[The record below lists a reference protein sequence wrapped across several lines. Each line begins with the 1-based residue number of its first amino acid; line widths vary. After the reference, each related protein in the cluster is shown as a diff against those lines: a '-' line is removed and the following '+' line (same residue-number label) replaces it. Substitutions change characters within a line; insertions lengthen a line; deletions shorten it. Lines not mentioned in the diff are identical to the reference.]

1 MKLTLQKLLW
11 PTIGVCTQEVLYFRL
26 ERAFSNGGT
35 IELQHGGTAAFTTY
49 FNCFSIDKW
58 REYTVVQ
65 SLILRLE
72 LKGHF
77 RVRLLAEH
85 LINDGVTTN
94 VLLDQEFNL
103 KEKAWVELPFPAD
116 ANGLLSF
123 SLLALEPG
131 ICYGGA
137 YVTDVPKEQFRNT
150 KIGIDICTFRRE
162 SFVLSNLERI
172 LQNVAEN
179 KGSLLHGHLEV
190 FVSDNGQTLD
200 AKKLNDDIIHI
211 VPNRNVGGAGGFT
224 RGMIEILKANEQ
236 DAGITHV
243 LVMDD
248 DIVFSLDVLYR
259 TYLLLCLRRDKYE
272 HAFVG
277 GAMLR
282 LDKPWYQVENG
293 ASWNEGRLI
302 SHKANLNLETLRA
315 CAANELLEY
324 HEYNAWWYCCM
335 PISVVRPDNLPLP
348 LFIRGDDVEYGL
360 RNCRQLMTLN
370 GICVWHEPFE
380 SKYSSSTYYYILRNQ
395 CIDNSLHCPGY
406 GKKALKDDLRS
417 QVLGEL
423 NRYRYKNAALLIR
436 GVRDFLKGIDWLKTT
451 DAEALHQEV
460 IAAGYKSLPI
470 EQTNAK
476 VPLDLSQYGYTLR
489 EETPSF
495 KKKLL
500 MRLTNNG
507 HLLPPTRKTTV
518 VSAMYMT
525 AYNAYRVEK
534 VLNYNPNN
542 QTAFVTTRDPAEYHR
557 CIQEMKTCLHE
568 IDAKFDAARDSYRQR
583 HGELQ
588 SLDFWEKY
596 LMLKSK

>member
-11 PTIGVCTQEVLYFRL
+11 PAVGVCTQEILYFRL
-26 ERAFSNGGT
+26 GKAFPNGNT
-35 IELQHGGTAAFTTY
+35 IELQQGGTAAFTTY
-49 FNCFSIDKW
+49 FNCVSIDKW

-65 SLILRLE
+65 SLTLHLE

-77 RVRLLAEH
+77 RVRLLSEH
-85 LINDGVTTN
+85 LINNGVTTE

-103 KEKAWVELPFPAD
+103 KEKSCVELPFPDD
-116 ANGLLSF
+116 ASGLLSF

-137 YVTDVPKEQFRNT
+137 YVTDVPEEQFRNT

-162 SFVLSNLERI
+162 SFVLGNLERI
-172 LQNVAEN
+172 RREVAE
-179 KGSLLHGHLEV
+179 KEDALLHGHLEV
-190 FVSDNGQTLD
+190 FISDNGQTLD
-200 AKKLNDDIIHI
+200 AKKLNNDIIHI

-236 DAGITHV
+236 GAGITHV

-259 TYLLLCLRRDKYE
+259 TYLLLCLRKDKYKN
-272 HAFVG
+272 AFVG

-282 LDKPWYQVENG
+282 LDKPYHQVENG
-293 ASWNEGRLI
+293 ACWNEGRLI
-302 SHKANLNLETLRA
+302 SHKANLNLADLRA
-315 CAANELLEY
+315 CATNELLEY
-324 HEYNAWWYCCM
+324 HEYNAWWYCCIPM
-335 PISVVRPDNLPLP
+335 SVVRPDNLPLP

-380 SKYSSSTYYYILRNQ
+380 SKYSSITYYYILRNQ
-395 CIDNSLHCPGY
+395 
-406 GKKALKDDLRS
+406 
-417 QVLGEL
+417 VFGEI
-423 NRYRYKNAALLIR
+423 NRYRYKNAILLIR
-436 GVRDFLKGIDWLKTT
+436 GVRDFLKGIDWLKET
-451 DAEALHQEV
+451 DAEALHKEV
-460 IAAGYKSLPI
+460 MAAGYKSLPI
-470 EQTNAK
+470 EQTNAE
-476 VPLDLSQYGYTLR
+476 VPLDLSQYRYTLQ
-489 EETPSF
+489 EEAPSF
-495 KKKLL
+495 KKRVL
-500 MRLTNNG
+500 MHLTHNG
-507 HLLPPTRKTTV
+507 HLLPPTRKAMV

-525 AYNAYRVEK
+525 AYNSYRVQK

-542 QTAFVTTRDPAEYHR
+542 QTAFVTTRDPAEYRR
-557 CIQEMKTCLHE
+557 CTQEMKACLRE

-588 SLDFWEKY
+588 SLDFWKKY
-596 LMLKSK
+596 LMLTNA

>member
-1 MKLTLQKLLW
+1 M
-11 PTIGVCTQEVLYFRL
+11 
-26 ERAFSNGGT
+26 
-35 IELQHGGTAAFTTY
+35 
-49 FNCFSIDKW
+49 
-58 REYTVVQ
+58 VQ

-116 ANGLLSF
+116 ASGLLSF

-324 HEYNAWWYCCM
+324 H
-335 PISVVRPDNLPLP
+335 P
-348 LFIRGDDVEYGL
+348 
-360 RNCRQLMTLN
+360 CRCSSGAMTLSMA
-370 GICVWHEPFE
+370 CV
-380 SKYSSSTYYYILRNQ
+380 T
-395 CIDNSLHCPGY
+395 
-406 GKKALKDDLRS
+406 A
-417 QVLGEL
+417 
-423 NRYRYKNAALLIR
+423 
-436 GVRDFLKGIDWLKTT
+436 
-451 DAEALHQEV
+451 
-460 IAAGYKSLPI
+460 
-470 EQTNAK
+470 
-476 VPLDLSQYGYTLR
+476 
-489 EETPSF
+489 
-495 KKKLL
+495 
-500 MRLTNNG
+500 
-507 HLLPPTRKTTV
+507 
-518 VSAMYMT
+518 VS
-525 AYNAYRVEK
+525 
-534 VLNYNPNN
+534 
-542 QTAFVTTRDPAEYHR
+542 
-557 CIQEMKTCLHE
+557 
-568 IDAKFDAARDSYRQR
+568 
-583 HGELQ
+583 
-588 SLDFWEKY
+588 
-596 LMLKSK
+596 